1 MALKN
6 LQPGLIDIVTE
17 IAVEIKNTR
26 RLTGDLNQLRTANR
40 EDVVKAINS
49 LYDRVSTL
57 NSPISDTAPDDEA
70 SDKTWSG
77 AKTRHQL
84 NELRTLIN
92 NNAGNFTIPLQNLK
106 DEILGMLDK
115 FVRHDAPTSL
125 SESNKSTARSN
136 IGAADRR
143 LGDVLD
149 VEESFTTLMKG
160 KLGYKNITG
169 VVVDG
174 DEVKTLKLTFED
186 NSVLTA
192 TFNDIN
198 IDPTKLN
205 SISFDHTTGILKA
218 VNPQGTVINVL
229 LDGRYVKISDM
240 DQYAL
245 KTDPRFTD
253 DRNAKD
259 VKPWAKADE
268 KPEYTWAEIKE
279 KPEVLK
285 FGTEAEKGNVKVVGD
300 KIYLYDGT
308 QWIEA
313 GGGDVDIVHYLND
326 SNKDQPIPAG
336 KVFVVVETTADLE
349 VTTNADFLIYVKR
362 EKGLKINS
370 VEIKEGWA
378 YVVRG
383 VVTPSHPYFDLLKL
397 FNDTYN
403 A

>member
-6 LQPGLIDIVTE
+6 LQPGLIDIVE
-17 IAVEIKNTR
+17 AIAVEIKNTR
-26 RLTGDLNQLRTANR
+26 QLTGDLNQLRTANR

-49 LYDRVSTL
+49 LYDRVSLL
-57 NSPISDTAPDDEA
+57 NSPISDTSADDEA

-92 NNAGNFTIPLQNLK
+92 NNAGNFNVPLQNLK
-106 DEILGMLDK
+106 NEILGMLDK
-115 FVRHDAPTSL
+115 YVRHDAPTSL
-125 SESNKSTARSN
+125 SESNKTTARSN

-143 LGDVLD
+143 VGDVLD
-149 VEESFTTLMKG
+149 LEDSFTTLMKG
-160 KLGYKNITG
+160 KLQYKNITG
-169 VVVDG
+169 VVVEG

-198 IDPTKLN
+198 LDPTKIN
-205 SISFDHTTGILKA
+205 SLSFDITTGILKA
-218 VNPQGTVINVL
+218 VNPNNQIINVL
-229 LDGRYVKISDM
+229 IDGRYVKISDM
-240 DQYAL
+240 DQYVL
-245 KTDPRFTD
+245 KTDPRLSD

-268 KPEYTWAEIKE
+268 KPEYTWSEIKE

-285 FGTEAEKGNVKVVGD
+285 FGTEASKGNVKID
-300 KIYLYDGT
+300 NNKIYLYDGN
-308 QWIEA
+308 QWVDA
-313 GGGDVDIVHYLND
+313 GKDVDIVHYLND

-336 KVFVVVETTADLE
+336 KIYVVVETTEDLE

-362 EKGLKINS
+362 TSGLKINS
-370 VEIKEGWA
+370 VVVREGWA

-383 VVTPSHPYFDLLKL
+383 IVTLSHPFFDLLQL

>member
-6 LQPGLIDIVTE
+6 LQPGLIDIVE
-17 IAVEIKNTR
+17 AIAVEIKNTR
-26 RLTGDLNQLRTANR
+26 ILTGDLNQLRTANR

-49 LYDRVSTL
+49 LYDRVSLL
-57 NSPISDTAPDDEA
+57 NSPISDTSADDEA

-77 AKTRHQL
+77 AKTRYQL

-92 NNAGNFTIPLQNLK
+92 NNAGNFNVPLQNLK
-106 DEILGMLDK
+106 NEILGMLDK
-115 FVRHDAPTSL
+115 YVRHDAPTSL

-149 VEESFTTLMKG
+149 VEDSFTTLMKG

-169 VVVDG
+169 VVVEG
-174 DEVKTLKLTFED
+174 DEVKTLKLIFD
-186 NSVLTA
+186 NNSVLTA

-198 IDPTKLN
+198 LDPTKLN

-253 DRNAKD
+253 ERNAKD
-259 VKPWAKADE
+259 VKPWAKADT
-268 KPEYTWAEIKE
+268 KPEYTWEEIKE
-279 KPEVLK
+279 KPGVLK

-300 KIYLYDGT
+300 KIYLYDGS
-308 QWIEA
+308 QWVEA
-313 GGGDVDIVHYLND
+313 GGGDIDIVHYLND
-326 SNKDQPIPAG
+326 TNKDQPIPAG
-336 KVFVVVETTADLE
+336 KVYVVVETTADLE

-362 EKGLKINS
+362 TSGLKINS
-370 VEIKEGWA
+370 VVVREGWA

-383 VVTPSHPYFDLLKL
+383 IVTLSHPFFDLLQL